1 MEHLPGARGGLW
13 VATRALMRTAPRL
26 SIARALSP
34 TQLFEGARATLVL
47 VMLAAVGAS
56 AAPKL
61 VVVEAPVL
69 ARRAIEAALPRGC
82 VVKGAAF
89 DARNPKSIMRATG
102 AARAA
107 AAVKATTRARHVV
120 VELFNAADGA
130 SLARVVVPAP
140 KKGPLKA
147 LPRPAVAALL
157 EALARARP
165 GADAGTPGDAPDVR
179 PQSAPKEM
187 PAVVLRPAEPPP
199 ETREEVQTVVAPAPP
214 RREGN
219 PPDALQF
226 RLGSRIFQ
234 RSLTWTDDLFKQLS
248 TYGLP
253 AAPAVAVEAR
263 FFPGALFTSG
273 VLANV
278 GVAAAF
284 EQSLGVRSTDSEGE
298 AYATGAM
305 RFRIGALARIPISRV
320 TLMPHAGW
328 SMQAFT
334 IAETSTNGT
343 PRLLPNVRYGTLRA
357 GLLAGVQLIGPL
369 ALEAGAAY
377 QFVLSAGQLASTG
390 YFPKTTAGGADFEVA
405 AVLRLTRHFE
415 VRLSAEYLR
424 FWMSLNVKPGDPWI
438 AGGAL
443 DEYKSLLLTAA
454 FVL

>member
-1 MEHLPGARGGLW
+1 MGHLARVRGGFR
-13 VATRALMRTAPRL
+13 VAVRSLMRTAPRL
-26 SIARALSP
+26 MIARAGSR
-34 TQLFEGARATLVL
+34 TQLLGLRPNLVL
-47 VMLAAVGAS
+47 ALLAALSAS

-61 VVVEAPVL
+61 VIVDAPPL
-69 ARRAIEAALPRGC
+69 ARRAIEAAFPRGS
-82 VVKGAAF
+82 VVKGASF
-89 DARNPKSIMRATG
+89 DSRDAKGIMRVTR

-107 AAVKATTRARHVV
+107 AAVKASTKARQVV

-130 SLARVVVPAP
+130 SLARVVLPAP
-140 KKGPLKA
+140 KRGPLKA

-157 EALARARP
+157 RALARAQP
-165 GADAGTPGDAPDVR
+165 GADGGTPTDAPVATPR
-179 PQSAPKEM
+179 SAPKEL
-187 PAVVLRPAEPPP
+187 PLVGARPAEPQP
-199 ETREEVQTVVAPAPP
+199 ETREVVPTVVATAEP
-214 RREGN
+214 RREDT

-226 RLGSRIFQ
+226 RVGPRIFQ

-253 AAPAVAVEAR
+253 AAPAVSVEAR

-273 VLANV
+273 VLANL

-284 EQSLGVRSTDSEGE
+284 EQSLGVKSTDSEGE
-298 AYATGAM
+298 SYATGAM
-305 RFRIGALARIPISRV
+305 RFRVGALARIPVSRV

-357 GLLAGVQLIGPL
+357 GLLAAVQLIGPL

-377 QFVLSAGQLASTG
+377 QLVLSAGQLASTG
-390 YFPKTTAGGADFEVA
+390 YFPKTTVGGADFEVA

-443 DEYKSLLLTAA
+443 DEYTSLLLTAA